1 MWVSAKSCPTLID
14 LVYFWNLSTP
24 TKTAKLSSVW
34 LIGFLRVLTK
44 MKEKLLRFKRF
55 KHHLYC
61 DYVAF
66 VFWSFGLVSYPTGSA
81 NSKHASLQLTLNS
94 VMIIL
99 QCWEGRYLKNKTT
112 NEHEQLCTHLTSTSP
127 PTCITNEPSG
137 CFTDQRKSNSFCLE
151 DSKGGK

>member
-1 MWVSAKSCPTLID
+1 MWASAKSCPTLID
-14 LVYFWNLSTP
+14 LVYFWSLSTP
-24 TKTAKLSSVW
+24 KTAILSSVW
-34 LIGFLRVLTK
+34 FIWFLRVSTK
-44 MKEKLLRFKRF
+44 MREKLLRFKWF
-55 KHHLYC
+55 KHLNIC

-66 VFWSFGLVSYPTGSA
+66 PLWSFGSVRYPIGSA
-81 NSKHASLQLTLNS
+81 NSKQASVQQTLNS

-99 QCWEGRYLKNKTT
+99 QCWEGRCLKNKTT

-151 DSKGGK
+151 ERKGGK